1 MIEEQIKQQTRVL
14 TEIKDILNKQY
25 EGQGALKEY
34 AKRILSFTE
43 THQQQ
48 TQAFMEAQVV
58 GINPK
63 NGGLVVKSI
72 EAKPYDNNGE
82 THQYLSVVA
91 KDGSQYIRVHALDED
106 FCLGIKLAE
115 DGKEMKWHEAIDYCK
130 ERQRD
135 LLTKRQYL
143 IVAIFHDEINKI
155 LEDLGGDKLGYEWS
169 VSEYNDYRTAWYYY
183 GDYGTLVDNSKYNSN
198 QVRPSLAHFSNL

>member
-1 MIEEQIKQQTRVL
+1 MIEEQIKQQTKVL

-63 NGGLVVKSI
+63 DGGLVVKSI

-82 THQYLSVVA
+82 THKYLSVVT
-91 KDGSQYIRVHALDED
+91 KDGSQYIRVRALDED
-106 FCLGIKLAE
+106 FLLGVKLAE
-115 DGKEMKWHEAIDYCK
+115 NGKEMKWQEAIDYCK

-143 IVAIFHDEINKI
+143 IVAIFHDEINKM
-155 LEDLGGDKLGYEWS
+155 LESLGGDKLGYEWS
-169 VSEYNDYRTAWYYY
+169 VSEYSHGLAWYYY
-183 GDYGTLVDNSKYNSN
+183 GSNGTLTTGYEYASR
-198 QVRPSLAHFSNL
+198 QFRPSLAHFSNL